1 MRMAATTE
9 TVTEASGDVWET
21 HEDPATGNRYFLNTS
36 TGESRWPSQMEDAA
50 VGASPASPAG
60 GGSWLGT
67 LLFVVFAAAAAFGA
81 TALPADHAVRAACP
95 FEFPATDVAALKL
108 KIADV
113 LATAEYRVPPASPA
127 VEAVDD
133 SALPSASDVA
143 GAGDG
148 GVLARL
154 RAHQKKTAAAF
165 SVLALMPLY
174 NKLVAP
180 N

>member
-1 MRMAATTE
+1 M
-9 TVTEASGDVWET
+9 
-21 HEDPATGNRYFLNTS
+21 
-36 TGESRWPSQMEDAA
+36 
-50 VGASPASPAG
+50 
-60 GGSWLGT
+60 
-67 LLFVVFAAAAAFGA
+67 
-81 TALPADHAVRAACP
+81 
-95 FEFPATDVAALKL
+95 
-108 KIADV
+108 
-113 LATAEYRVPPASPA
+113 
-127 VEAVDD
+127 EAVDD

>member
-1 MRMAATTE
+1 M
-9 TVTEASGDVWET
+9 
-21 HEDPATGNRYFLNTS
+21 
-36 TGESRWPSQMEDAA
+36 
-50 VGASPASPAG
+50 
-60 GGSWLGT
+60 
-67 LLFVVFAAAAAFGA
+67 
-81 TALPADHAVRAACP
+81 
-95 FEFPATDVAALKL
+95 
-108 KIADV
+108 
-113 LATAEYRVPPASPA
+113 PPASPA